1 VLVAAREHA
10 DDRTAL
16 AQSIADLSAEKLRA
30 AGLAVTAIAIEGD
43 PKRVLLDEAEK
54 WEADCIF
61 VGARGLRR
69 IQRLLLGSVSGAV
82 AAQANCSVEVVRM
95 PEA

>member
-1 VLVAAREHA
+1 MAARGRF
-10 DDRTAL
+10 DDKGAL
-16 AQSIADLSAEKLRA
+16 AQSIADLSAEELRA
-30 AGLAVTAIAIEGD
+30 AGLLALAVAREGD

-69 IQRLLLGSVSGAV
+69 IQRLLLGSVSGGV

>member
-1 VLVAAREHA
+1 VAAREHA

-16 AQSIADLSAEKLRA
+16 AQGIADLSAEKLRA
-30 AGLAVTAIAIEGD
+30 AGLVVTAIAIEGD

-54 WEADCIF
+54 RQADCIF

-69 IQRLLLGSVSGAV
+69 IKRLLLGSVSGGV
-82 AAQANCSVEVVRM
+82 AAQANCSVEVVRT